1 VTPVSDITA
10 LDRGLGAELA
20 EDLAATAFTLAKRF
34 AAGATMW
41 SIAPSW
47 EPHALHIAVEFVH
60 PVIMGK
66 RALPA
71 VALTGPDLV
80 DLVRVSVRP
89 GDIVVA
95 VAGADD
101 AQVRSVMRR
110 SPAWGATTIWIGS
123 GDRPKAGVADHV
135 LWLDDPDPRVPA
147 TGGFVLFYHL
157 LWELTHVCFEHS
169 GLLKPDPECDDTVCV
184 TCSDEGR
191 LGEVVTAS
199 ADGQA
204 TVRTARGVENVVTT
218 LIDPVAA
225 DELVLVHAGT
235 AISRVGDEDAGSD
248 RFKPALTS
256 DASEQSG

>member
-1 VTPVSDITA
+1 MTTTA
-10 LDRGLGAELA
+10 IDRGLGAELA

-60 PVIMGK
+60 PVIVGK

-71 VALTGPDLV
+71 VALTGPEVV
-80 DLVRVSVRP
+80 DLARMSVRP

-95 VAGADD
+95 VSGADD

-123 GDRPKAGVADHV
+123 GERPAAGTADHV
-135 LWLDDPDPRVPA
+135 LWLDDPDPWVPA

-169 GLLKPDPECDDTVCV
+169 GLLKDECSEEVCV

-191 LGEVVTAS
+191 LGEVVGAS
-199 ADGQA
+199 EGGHA
-204 TVRTARGVENVVTT
+204 TVRTGRGVETVITT
-218 LIDPVAA
+218 LVDPVAEG
-225 DELVLVHAGT
+225 DLVLVHAGT
-235 AISRVGDEDAGSD
+235 AISKVEEDV
-248 RFKPALTS
+248 
-256 DASEQSG
+256 

>member
-1 VTPVSDITA
+1 MTTA
-10 LDRGLGAELA
+10 IDRGLGAELA
-20 EDLAATAFTLAKRF
+20 ADLASAAFTLAKRF
-34 AAGATMW
+34 AAGATMG
-41 SIAPSW
+41 STAPSG

-71 VALTGPDLV
+71 VALTGPNLV

-123 GDRPKAGVADHV
+123 GERPKAGMAEHV
-135 LWLDDPDPRVPA
+135 LWLDDPDPKIPA

-169 GLLKPDPECDDTVCV
+169 GVLKSKGAESVCV

-191 LGEVVTAS
+191 LGEVMTAS
-199 ADGQA
+199 TDGQA
-204 TVRTARGVENVVTT
+204 PVRTARGVEDVVTT
-218 LIDPVAA
+218 LIDPVGAG
-225 DELVLVHAGT
+225 ELVLVHAGM
-235 AISRVGDEDAGSD
+235 AISKIEEGEG
-248 RFKPALTS
+248 L
-256 DASEQSG
+256 

>member
-1 VTPVSDITA
+1 MTIAAIDS
-10 LDRGLGAELA
+10 GLSAELA
-20 EDLAATAFTLAKRF
+20 ADLAATAFTLAKRF

-60 PVIMGK
+60 PVIVGK

-80 DLVRVSVRP
+80 DQVRVSVRP
-89 GDIVVA
+89 GDMVVA
-95 VAGADD
+95 VSGADD

-110 SPAWGATTIWIGS
+110 GPAWGATTIWIGS
-123 GDRPKAGVADHV
+123 GDRPEAGLADHV

-147 TGGFVLFYHL
+147 TGGLVLFYHL
-157 LWELTHVCFEHS
+157 LWELTHVCFEHP
-169 GLLKPDPECDDTVCV
+169 GLLKPECTETVCV

-191 LGEVVTAS
+191 LGEVVSAS
-199 ADGQA
+199 TDAMAPDIA
-204 TVRTARGVENVVTT
+204 LVRTARGVENVVTT

-225 DELVLVHAGT
+225 GELVLVHAGT
-235 AISRVGDEDAGSD
+235 AISKIEEV
-248 RFKPALTS
+248 
-256 DASEQSG
+256 